1 MKKYVLDSLI
11 KLINKSYPEYSE
23 LQLKTIRYG
32 LEGIYISVTKTVIIF
47 IIAFLLNILKQLLI
61 IVILYNFLRMFS
73 FGSHANNSLSCLILS
88 ASIFIGT
95 AYLCTIVTISKL
107 TKIIIFSICT
117 LIFIKCAPADTK
129 KRPIISLKRRMIYKF
144 ISILII
150 AIYGLILITTNDNFI
165 SNAIFSA
172 ITIQS
177 FLISPL
183 SYYLFKQPYNN
194 YLY

>member
-1 MKKYVLDSLI
+1 MKKYLLDSSI

-32 LEGIYISVTKTVIIF
+32 LEGIYITVTKTVIIF
-47 IIAFLLNILKQLLI
+47 TIAFLLNILKELLI

-73 FGSHANNSLSCLILS
+73 FGLHANNSLSCLMFS

-107 TKIIIFSICT
+107 SKIIIFSICT

-129 KRPIISLKRRMIYKF
+129 KRPIISLKRRMIYKL

-150 AIYGLILITTNDNFI
+150 TIYGVILITTNNNFI

-172 ITIQS
+172 TTDRKS
-177 FLISPL
+177 TRLNS
-183 SYYLFKQPYNN
+183 SH
-194 YLY
+194 